1 MKSVAVFFCIAFFVF
16 ATTNSQPSAVS
27 TGGTDGQ
34 GGTNPVDN
42 QMPPVSSTF
51 NGDPCP
57 GNEVRV
63 GSMCVHR
70 D

>member
-1 MKSVAVFFCIAFFVF
+1 MKSVAVFFYIALFVF
-16 ATTNSQPSAVS
+16 NIISGHPSEVS
-27 TGGTDGQ
+27 TEVTEGQ

-42 QMPPVSSTF
+42 QVPPVSSTF

-63 GSMCVHR
+63 GVVCVSQ